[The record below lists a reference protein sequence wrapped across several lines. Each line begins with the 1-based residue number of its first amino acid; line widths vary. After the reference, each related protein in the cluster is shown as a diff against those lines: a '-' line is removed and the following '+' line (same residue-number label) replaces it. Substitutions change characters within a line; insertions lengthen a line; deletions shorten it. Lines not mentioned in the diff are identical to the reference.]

1 MNYLKNLIYQNNLLP
16 ADVIV
21 LRKKLFGMVDHFA
34 VFLGYDYKQQPV
46 IVANYTAGTKR
57 ISQNE
62 LNLFMESLNPE
73 RVERF
78 TGNNLQ
84 RQKAVQRGLSK
95 IGENNYNYFDNN
107 CEHYASFVQK
117 GVAMSKQADAFKDNM
132 GTIGTIAV
140 GSLLLAAVL
149 SILDSE

>member
-34 VFLGYDYKQQPV
+34 VFLGYDLKQQPV

-57 ISQNE
+57 ISQKE
-62 LNLFMESLNPE
+62 LNLFMENLTPE
-73 RVERF
+73 RIERF
-78 TGNNLQ
+78 QGTHSQ
-84 RQKAVQRGLSK
+84 RQKAIQRGLSK
-95 IGENNYNYFDNN
+95 IGEDNYNYLDNN

-117 GVAMSKQADAFKDNM
+117 GIPRSKQADAFKDSVSA
-132 GTIGTIAV
+132 IGSIAV
-140 GSLLLAAVL
+140 GGILLAAVL
-149 SILDSE
+149 SILDNE